1 MRLSPEQC
9 RPSEGPLGTTE
20 CAPGSSRPS
29 RRGKFAAASRGGLIL
44 LRLHFSPEFSPTPWV
59 SLFSPEVAAVAGV
72 AAVGTDGLLAQLELR
87 LGLPAPPTPSER
99 EARFA
104 GVLRRTDGPWSDSAR
119 TSPFATART
128 LLQRADA
135 LRLHGASF
143 AALPPRWQHLLAPA
157 FESPGGVVDRVARI
171 LPRLEAR
178 SLCGELFLHCE
189 PHRVPATLRPLL
201 AALTSSGWRLHPAVA
216 PPPRPTATVRV
227 LKAASPHALATALV
241 DRLPPPGATPTTL
254 VVGPDAVLD
263 RALQRRGRPTLGATR
278 DDHPARALLAHVFA
292 LAFAPQDPQ
301 DALDLLSLPFQP
313 VPESLAALLRAA
325 LAQWPSTRSP
335 AWMAAFAKA
344 PTAPSSSHVP
354 PTSALAAL
362 FVAEFEAGEAPSLH
376 ALRRRWLPL
385 RQWLVAISRDGA
397 DSRSPIAEEVCT
409 RGDGL
414 FDVLESLGVTVTRQT
429 LAHALAFVDETWSSP
444 AVAPPHAGTFTVPD
458 LAAVRAP
465 ARQLVC
471 WNLGPSAS
479 RDPLSFL
486 LPSERATLRAAGVE
500 LPRPADVV
508 RAAVEDAWTACSFI
522 EETIWLCLPD
532 RDERG
537 EATAPVSI
545 LPILEARWRQHTG
558 AGFLDAEPAT
568 LTDPMELA
576 PRAPPKARRRWAVPP
591 MALRPRKVES
601 PSSVTRALGCSLQ
614 HTLQYQA
621 RLRDPLAPALPTGGL
636 LFGRLAHEILAAT
649 LRAPPDSA
657 ETRAGDR
664 VRRCFDDTV
673 AERAASLDLPGALAR
688 RHLLRER
695 IAATAVGVEALLQ
708 TSRRTV
714 LSQEVELSPPIPF
727 GPVMLRGTPDLVL
740 GPAPVVL
747 DFKWSLGGHRTALAE
762 GTAAQ
767 LALYAWMLRGR
778 DGAAADDAW
787 PAVGYVVVT
796 TAALYVSPNAALPL
810 AEPVAGP
817 SMASVAAGVLA
828 GLDAHVASLAGG
840 ELTAAGISG
849 DEAPV
854 RVDALE
860 EGRLSVRAPCA
871 GCAFDGLCGR
881 ALTPESAR

>member
-1 MRLSPEQC
+1 M
-9 RPSEGPLGTTE
+9 
-20 CAPGSSRPS
+20 
-29 RRGKFAAASRGGLIL
+29 
-44 LRLHFSPEFSPTPWV
+44 LRLHFAPEFGLTPWV
-59 SLFSPEVAAVAGV
+59 SLFSSELAADAGV
-72 AAVGTDGLLAQLELR
+72 AAVGTDALLTQLELR
-87 LGLPAPPTPSER
+87 LGLPAPPTPSAR
-99 EARFA
+99 EARLA
-104 GVLRRTDGPWSDSAR
+104 GVLRRTDGPWSDSVR
-119 TSPFATART
+119 SSPFATART

-135 LRLHGASF
+135 LRLHGASL
-143 AALPPRWQHLLAPA
+143 AALPPRWQRLLAPA
-157 FESPGGVVDRVARI
+157 FESPGGVVDRVAQ
-171 LPRLEAR
+171 LVPRLKPGF
-178 SLCGELFLHCE
+178 LCGELVLHCE
-189 PHRVPATLRPLL
+189 SHRVPASLRPLL
-201 AALTSSGWRLHPAVA
+201 AALTSLGWRLHPAA
-216 PPPRPTATVRV
+216 TPPPRPMATVRV
-227 LKAASPHALATALV
+227 LRASSPHALATALV
-241 DRLPPPGATPTTL
+241 DQLLPLGASPTTL
-254 VVGPDAVLD
+254 VVAPDAVLD
-263 RALQRRGRPTLGATR
+263 RALQRRGLPTLGATR
-278 DDHPARALLAHVFA
+278 DDHPARALLAHAFA
-292 LAFAPQDPQ
+292 LSFAPQDPQ

-325 LAQWPSTRSP
+325 LDQWPSTRSP

-344 PTAPSSSHVP
+344 PATPTSPHAL

-362 FVAEFEAGEAPSLH
+362 FVAEFETGEAPSLQ
-376 ALRRRWLPL
+376 ALRRRWMPL
-385 RQWLVAISRDGA
+385 RQWLVALSRDAA
-397 DSRSPIAEEVCT
+397 DSRSSIAEEVCA

-414 FDVLESLGVTVTRQT
+414 FDVLESLGGVTVTRQT
-429 LAHALAFVDETWSSP
+429 LAHALAFVDETWSST
-444 AVAPPHAGTFTVPD
+444 AVAPPHAETFTVPN

-479 RDPLSFL
+479 RDPLAFL
-486 LPSERATLRAAGVE
+486 LPSERATLGAAGVE
-500 LPRPADVV
+500 LPDPADAV
-508 RAAVEDAWTACSFI
+508 RSAIEDAWTAFSFI

-537 EATAPVSI
+537 EATAPAPI
-545 LPILEARWRQHTG
+545 LPILEARWRQQTG
-558 AGFLDAEPAT
+558 AGFLDAEPVA
-568 LTDPMELA
+568 LTDPMALA
-576 PRAPPKARRRWAVPP
+576 PRAPPKSRRRWAVPP
-591 MALRPRKVES
+591 SALQPRKVES

-621 RLRDPLAPALPTGGL
+621 RLRDPMAPSLPTGGL

-649 LRAPPDSA
+649 VTAPPGST
-657 ETRAGDR
+657 ETHAGDR

-708 TSRRTV
+708 ASQRTV

-747 DFKWSLGGHRTALAE
+747 DFKWSLGGHRTALAG

-778 DGAAADDAW
+778 DGTEADDAW

-796 TAALYVSPNAALPL
+796 TAALYVSPDAALPL

-828 GLDAHVASLAGG
+828 SLDAHVSSLARG
-840 ELTAAGISG
+840 ELTAAGIFD

-860 EGRLSVRAPCA
+860 EGRLSVRAPCV

-881 ALTPESAR
+881 ALTPGAAR

>member
-1 MRLSPEQC
+1 M
-9 RPSEGPLGTTE
+9 
-20 CAPGSSRPS
+20 
-29 RRGKFAAASRGGLIL
+29 
-44 LRLHFSPEFSPTPWV
+44 
-59 SLFSPEVAAVAGV
+59 
-72 AAVGTDGLLAQLELR
+72 
-87 LGLPAPPTPSER
+87 
-99 EARFA
+99 
-104 GVLRRTDGPWSDSAR
+104 
-119 TSPFATART
+119 
-128 LLQRADA
+128 
-135 LRLHGASF
+135 
-143 AALPPRWQHLLAPA
+143 
-157 FESPGGVVDRVARI
+157 
-171 LPRLEAR
+171 
-178 SLCGELFLHCE
+178 
-189 PHRVPATLRPLL
+189 
-201 AALTSSGWRLHPAVA
+201 
-216 PPPRPTATVRV
+216 
-227 LKAASPHALATALV
+227 
-241 DRLPPPGATPTTL
+241 
-254 VVGPDAVLD
+254 LD
-263 RALQRRGRPTLGATR
+263 RALQRRGLPTLGTTR

-313 VPESLAALLRAA
+313 VPESLAAPLRAA

-335 AWMAAFAKA
+335 TWTATFARA
-344 PTAPSSSHVP
+344 PAT
-354 PTSALAAL
+354 PTSPHALPTHALAAL
-362 FVAEFEAGEAPSLH
+362 FVAEFEGGEAPSLQ
-376 ALRRRWLPL
+376 ALRRRWMPL
-385 RQWLVAISRDGA
+385 RQWLVSIARDAA
-397 DSRSPIAEEVCT
+397 DSRSPIAEEC
-409 RGDGL
+409 RAQGDGL
-414 FDVLESLGVTVTRQT
+414 FEVLESLGGVTATRHT
-429 LAHALAFVDETWSSP
+429 VAHALAFVDETWSSP
-444 AVAPPHAGTFTVPD
+444 AVAPPHAGTFTVPN

-479 RDPLSFL
+479 RDPLAFL
-486 LPSERATLRAAGVE
+486 LPSERETLRAAGVE
-500 LPRPADVV
+500 LPDPADAV
-508 RAAVEDAWTACSFI
+508 RSAIEDAWTAFSFI

-537 EATAPVSI
+537 EATAPEPN
-545 LPILEARWRQHTG
+545 LPILEARWRQQTG
-558 AGFLDAEPAT
+558 AGFLDAEPAV

-591 MALRPRKVES
+591 AALHPRKVQS

-621 RLRDPLAPALPTGGL
+621 HLRDPMAPSLPTGGL

-649 LRAPPDSA
+649 LTAPPGSTEA
-657 ETRAGDR
+657 HAADR

-708 TSRRTV
+708 ASERTV
-714 LSQEVELSPPIPF
+714 LSQEIELSPPIPF

-747 DFKWSLGGHRTALAE
+747 DFKWSLGGHRTALAA

-778 DGAAADDAW
+778 DGTATDDAW

-796 TAALYVSPNAALPL
+796 TAAIYVSPDAALPL

-817 SMASVAAGVLA
+817 PMASVAAGVLA
-828 GLDAHVASLAGG
+828 SLDAHVSSLARG
-840 ELTAAGISG
+840 ELTAAGIFD

-854 RVDALE
+854 RVDALK
-860 EGRLSVRAPCA
+860 EGRLSVRAPCV

-881 ALTPESAR
+881 ALTPGAAR